1 MIKRSALDKFL
12 QFFSSL
18 KCGLI
23 LLGLVGV
30 AVTLGT
36 LILQRP
42 MAREGQIEQIYA
54 PQTLRLLNTLGL
66 FDVFHTWWFILLL
79 GLLGANIVL
88 ASIER
93 FPQVWRLFARPHW
106 LADEDF
112 VRAQAFHREI
122 PLGAHAPEEA
132 LALASRKLLG
142 LGYSV
147 RPESLRQGTLYIEKY
162 RLARLAPYLVHTSLL
177 LIFAG
182 AIVDGTWGYRGFVNL
197 GPGMRVQNTEPLSAQ
212 GAPRPLGFTV
222 RCDAAGMDKYPD
234 GTPRQYWSR
243 LAIEE
248 GGREVLSKQ
257 IYVNDPLTYKGV
269 RFFQASYASSG
280 APGKLEL
287 DAAWTEGGATRHQT
301 VVLQP
306 GQASPLGDQGAQ
318 VELVDLLPDFVLQG
332 NEVSS
337 RSDEPR
343 NPAIHLRV
351 TQPDGRQASVWFF
364 PKAPEMK
371 AANDS
376 GFTFQLRNLEMQYT
390 TGLEVAHEP
399 GQWLIWGGCLL
410 LIGGLMLALY
420 FAHFRIWGV
429 VGRDPKRRDRRVLVL
444 GGQTNKFR
452 EGFAR
457 RFDELAAALESEL
470 RSSEAPVAEPIPA

>member
-1 MIKRSALDKFL
+1 MIKRSPLDKFL

-23 LLGLVGV
+23 LLGLLGSAVVVG
-30 AVTLGT
+30 TM
-36 LILQRP
+36 ILQRP

-54 PQTLRLLNTLGL
+54 PQTVRLLNALGL

-93 FPQVWRLFARPHW
+93 FPQVWRLYARPHW
-106 LADEDF
+106 LADEAF
-112 VRAQAFHREI
+112 VRAQPFHREI
-122 PLGAHAPEEA
+122 PLGAHSPEEA
-132 LALASRKLLG
+132 LARAGQRLAR
-142 LGYSV
+142 LGYPV
-147 RPESLRQGTLYIEKY
+147 RAESLRQGTLYVEKH
-162 RLARLAPYLVHTSLL
+162 RLARLAPYFVHTSLL

-182 AIVDGTWGYRGFVNL
+182 AIVDGTWGFRGFVSL
-197 GPGMRVQNTEPLSAQ
+197 GPGMRVEAADSLSAQ

-248 GGREVLSKQ
+248 GGREVLRKQ
-257 IYVNDPLTYKGV
+257 IYVNDPLTYRGV
-269 RFFQASYASSG
+269 RFFQASYAPSG

-287 DAAWTEGGATRHQT
+287 DAAWMEGGATRHQT
-301 VVLQP
+301 VSLLP

-332 NEVSS
+332 NVVSS

-351 TQPDGRQASVWFF
+351 TRPGGRQASVWFF
-364 PKAPEMK
+364 PKAAEMN
-371 AANDS
+371 APNDT
-376 GFTFQLRNLEMQYT
+376 GFTFQLRDLQMQYT
-390 TGLEVAHEP
+390 SGLEVAHEP
-399 GQWLIWGGCLL
+399 GQNLIWGGCLL
-410 LIGGLMLALY
+410 LTGALMLALY

-429 VGRDPKRRDRRVLVL
+429 VGHDPRQRGRLVLVL
-444 GGQTNKFR
+444 GGQTNKYR

-457 RFDELAAALESEL
+457 RFDELVKALETEL
-470 RSSEAPVAEPIPA
+470 QTSEARLAEPIPA